1 MQHRRGQWQYR
12 TQDIVDSS
20 QENSGKTGQRRTCQG
35 RAMQETAGL
44 GKAGQGIPA
53 DPKGGQGIMGQGR
66 AGQDRAE
73 LGITAD

>member
-1 MQHRRGQWQYR
+1 
-12 TQDIVDSS
+12 
-20 QENSGKTGQRRTCQG
+20 
-35 RAMQETAGL
+35 MQETAGQ

-73 LGITAD
+73 QGITAD